1 MFVVAI
7 KRIGD
12 FYGKPYPADR
22 QRWSYGQFDNYAGSF
37 STGYP
42 CFADITHAQKFP
54 TVEEAKRWYAECKR
68 DLDLN
73 PRTYDLNSLCVQEV
87 VFNEVAKLNA

>member
-12 FYGKPYPADR
+12 YMGNPYPVEKH
-22 QRWSYGQFDNYAGSF
+22 RWSYGQFDNYAGSF

-42 CFADITHAQKFP
+42 CFADINHAQRFP
-54 TVEEAKRWYAECKR
+54 TIEEAERWYVEHKR
-68 DLDLN
+68 DIDLS
-73 PRTYDLNSLCVQEV
+73 PRIYDLNSLCVQEI
-87 VFNEVAKLNA
+87 VFKEVASLDA